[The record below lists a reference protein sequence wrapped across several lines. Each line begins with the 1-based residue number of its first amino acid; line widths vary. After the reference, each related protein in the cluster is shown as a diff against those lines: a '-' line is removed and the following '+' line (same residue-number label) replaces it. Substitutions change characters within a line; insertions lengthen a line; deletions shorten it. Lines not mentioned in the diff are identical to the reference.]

1 MKTNRFFTKLLAVM
15 MTLALCSGMV
25 LPALAATVEAKQICE
40 LEVHTHTEE
49 CYEVTTVQPLVC

>member
-25 LPALAATVEAKQICE
+25 LPALAATVEEIGRAH
-40 LEVHTHTEE
+40 V
-49 CYEVTTVQPLVC
+49 

>member
-25 LPALAATVEAKQICE
+25 KLIC
-40 LEVHTHTEE
+40 LITRIGVAIGLTHMGG
-49 CYEVTTVQPLVC
+49 VSAG